1 MTELGKR
8 VSVAAVGIPT
18 VLGLLYLGGWFLAV
32 PLAALAALGSV
43 ELYRLAEAVDVRPF
57 RALGAAVAAGL
68 VLLAARAG
76 SVEVFAPWGLGVLGM
91 ATATSLVAAIFLR
104 GPDMRP
110 LAVVAVTLLGAVY
123 VGLSVA
129 VVPLLHA
136 LPGGSGWVA
145 AGASAWAGLAV
156 LALPLAATWVG
167 DACAYFAGSA
177 WGDRKLAPSISPNKS
192 WVGFWAGLAGAAV
205 AAALWHV
212 AARPVLTSFP
222 LGLVGTV
229 ALGAALGLGAIV
241 GDLAE
246 SLLKR
251 EANVKDSGTF
261 FPGHGGVLDRLDALL
276 VTLPVAYVTLAIAE
290 ALP

>member
-1 MTELGKR
+1 
-8 VSVAAVGIPT
+8 
-18 VLGLLYLGGWFLAV
+18 
-32 PLAALAALGSV
+32 
-43 ELYRLAEAVDVRPF
+43 
-57 RALGAAVAAGL
+57 
-68 VLLAARAG
+68 
-76 SVEVFAPWGLGVLGM
+76 M
-91 ATATSLVAAIFLR
+91 ATATSLVAAIFVR
-104 GPDMRP
+104 GPNMRP

-123 VGLSVA
+123 VGLPVA
-129 VVPLLHA
+129 AVPLLHA
-136 LPGGSGWVA
+136 LPARSGWVA
-145 AGASAWAGLAV
+145 PGGSPWAGLAV

-192 WVGFWAGLAGAAV
+192 WVGFWAGLAGAAA

-212 AARPVLTSFP
+212 AARPVLMGFP

-241 GDLAE
+241 GDLVE

-261 FPGHGGVLDRLDALL
+261 FPGHGGALDRLDALL
-276 VTLPVAYVTLAIAE
+276 VTLPLAYMTLALAE

>member
-32 PLAALAALGSV
+32 PLSAFAALGSV
-43 ELYRLAEAVDVRPF
+43 ELYRLAEAVEVRPF
-57 RALGAAVAAGL
+57 RALGAAVSAGL
-68 VLLAARAG
+68 VLIAARAE
-76 SVEVFAPWGLGVLGM
+76 SFEAFAPWGLGVLGM
-91 ATATSLVAAIFLR
+91 ATATSLVAVIFVR

-123 VGLSVA
+123 VGLSIA

-136 LPGGSGWVA
+136 LPARSGWVA
-145 AGASAWAGLAV
+145 AGGSAWGGLAV

-167 DACAYFAGSA
+167 DASAYFAGSA

-192 WVGFWAGLAGAAV
+192 WVGFWAGLAGAAA

-222 LGLVGTV
+222 LGVVGTV

-261 FPGHGGVLDRLDALL
+261 FPGHGGALDRLDALL